1 MSSHNGSI
9 FQISTFGESHG
20 PGVGVVIDGCP
31 AGIALDLPA
40 IQHELTRR
48 RPGQSRLTTQ
58 RREADEFEI
67 LSGYFE
73 GRTLGTPLAMLVR
86 NTDMRSKDYDAWSQ
100 VYRPSHADYTYHIK
114 YGYRTPHGGGRA
126 SVRETIGRVAAG
138 AVADQILK
146 KDLGLRTVAW
156 VDSVGEIESDVFLN
170 PPRDRTGVDA
180 NEVRCPDAQA
190 AARMIDLIE
199 QVRKEGDSV
208 GGTIGVIVHNVPP
221 GLGDPVFDKLEADLA
236 KACLSIPACKGFES
250 GSGFAG
256 TRMRGS
262 SHNDLF
268 EPVHDPLPEA
278 RRRMP
283 IAFNDVP
290 DVRTPTNRSGGIQ
303 GGISNGMPI
312 VLRLAFKPT
321 ATIHRHQQSVNEF
334 GEAAEIRPGGRHDPC
349 VLPRAVPIVEAVVN
363 LVLVDAYLRQR
374 AINPDWWLRF
384 VKKELDS

>member
-9 FQISTFGESHG
+9 FLISTFGESHG

-236 KACLSIPACKGFES
+236 KACLSIPACKGF
-250 GSGFAG
+250 
-256 TRMRGS
+256 
-262 SHNDLF
+262 
-268 EPVHDPLPEA
+268 
-278 RRRMP
+278 
-283 IAFNDVP
+283 
-290 DVRTPTNRSGGIQ
+290 
-303 GGISNGMPI
+303 
-312 VLRLAFKPT
+312 
-321 ATIHRHQQSVNEF
+321 
-334 GEAAEIRPGGRHDPC
+334 
-349 VLPRAVPIVEAVVN
+349 
-363 LVLVDAYLRQR
+363 
-374 AINPDWWLRF
+374 
-384 VKKELDS
+384 